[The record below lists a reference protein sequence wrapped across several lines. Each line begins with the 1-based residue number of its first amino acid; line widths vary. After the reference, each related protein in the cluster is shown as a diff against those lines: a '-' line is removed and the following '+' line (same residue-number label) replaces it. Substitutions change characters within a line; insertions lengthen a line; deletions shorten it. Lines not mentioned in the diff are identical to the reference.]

1 MLLVGLTGGIG
12 SGKSTVADRLAE
24 LGVPVINADHVARE
38 VVEPGEPALADIVAR
53 FGDDVVL
60 DDGTLDRQR
69 VAGIVFAD
77 PEARR
82 DLDRITHPRIAAR
95 IAERIAEL
103 LSSQD
108 PPPIVVVD
116 HPLLVETDQAAR
128 FDVVVVVEAPED
140 LRIARLVEGRGMDE
154 DDVRSRIAVQADDEA
169 RRSVATH
176 VLDNGGEVDDL
187 LAQIDRLHADLV
199 QAAHQRSA

>member
-24 LGVPVINADHVARE
+24 LGVPVINADVVARE

-53 FGDDVVL
+53 FGDDVVH

-95 IAERIAEL
+95 IAGRIAEL

-128 FDVVVVVEAPED
+128 FDAVVVVEAPED
-140 LRIARLVEGRGMDE
+140 LRVARLVEGRGMDE
-154 DDVRSRIAVQADDEA
+154 DDVRARIAVQADDEA

-176 VLDNGGEVDDL
+176 VLDNGGELDDL